1 MNESGCCASR
11 KNRLSDRLEYQY
23 QTPNNATQEQARLQ
37 YATQIA
43 Q

>member
-1 MNESGCCASR
+1 MNESGFCASR
-11 KNRLSDRLEYQY
+11 KNRLSDRLEYQD
-23 QTPNNATQEQARLQ
+23 QNPKDATQEQARLQ